1 METAVHFTTT
11 PCKPYKDHRVQGK
24 SYFAIFVLANDL
36 CLLRLKVVELFCT
49 FVRASLKFSCA
60 KNYGSRAVAIF
71 FSGGGLSLRMAE
83 TFKVTDQ
90 FDCS

>member
-1 METAVHFTTT
+1 METPQHHANLTNTIEYKESHILQYLSLLTT
-11 PCKPYKDHRVQGK
+11 
-24 SYFAIFVLANDL
+24 L

>member
-24 SYFAIFVLANDL
+24 SYFAIFVLANDT
-36 CLLRLKVVELFCT
+36 VFTT
-49 FVRASLKFSCA
+49 FEGCRTFLHVCSASLKFSCA